1 MTWLAV
7 LRLIGGWRAAAFL
20 GLSVVLGAALAVQSW
35 RLDST
40 KGDLAKEQAAF
51 QAYRDK
57 LTAATA
63 KVSALAAKAREE
75 YQELS
80 ARAESNYQ
88 AGRDSAEQ
96 HQAAVVAD
104 LRSGNIRLRDEWR
117 ACMSASAQGQVTAG
131 AAKGPDDPA
140 EVPAEAFGRVLR
152 VGADADNQVTWL
164 QAELLATRQLAE
176 QCGKTE

>member
-1 MTWLAV
+1 MTWLAI

-20 GLSVVLGAALAVQSW
+20 GLSVILGVALTVQSW

-40 KGDLAKEQAAF
+40 QGDLANEKAEF
-51 QAYRDK
+51 QAYRDR

-63 KVSALAAKAREE
+63 KVAALAAKAREE

-104 LRSGNIRLRDEWR
+104 LRSGNLRLRDEWR
-117 ACMSASAQGQVTAG
+117 SCMSRSPAEQSPAG
-131 AAKGPDDPA
+131 AAKGPDGPA

-152 VGADADNQVTWL
+152 IGSDADNQVTWL
-164 QAELLATRQLAE
+164 QAELLATRQLAQ
-176 QCGKTE
+176 QCGRAE